1 MADDYKVHMY
11 HDSTGKPDSK
21 KGPIDV
27 TVRAS
32 SAEDAARQAK
42 AQNPG
47 YHLTASPVKK

>member
-1 MADDYKVHMY
+1 MDDYKVHMY
-11 HDSTGKPDSK
+11 HNSTGKPDSK

-27 TVRAS
+27 IVMAS

-47 YHLTASPVKK
+47 YHLTSTPVKK

>member
-1 MADDYKVHMY
+1 MY
-11 HDSTGKPDSK
+11 HDSTGKPDSR
-21 KGPIDV
+21 KGPINV

-47 YHLTASPVKK
+47 YHLTASPIKK